1 MKINELSPNFMEK
14 SQESLAEM
22 IGMLKDK
29 PILVLDA
36 LQFDRTAI
44 IVMDLVNGFAK
55 SGPLFDERVKSL
67 IPGIRRL
74 LSAAADRKIEML
86 AFRDCHSKDSKEMKF
101 YPAHCLSDEKE
112 SELVDEIKGFHFSH
126 VIPKNSTNG
135 FHTTEFQNWLKETNV
150 DTVIIVGDC
159 TDLCVEHFAIS
170 LQTYLNQHNFEGRII
185 VPMELVD
192 TFDLGAH
199 QADFMNVVSLYQ
211 MMSNGV
217 ELIQNFQYE

>member
-1 MKINELSPNFMEK
+1 MKMNELSPNFMEK
-14 SQESLAEM
+14 SQTTLAEM
-22 IGMLKDK
+22 IGMLKEK
-29 PILVLDA
+29 PTMVLDQ

-55 SGPLFDERVKSL
+55 DGPLFDERVKQL

-74 LSAAADRKIEML
+74 LGAAADRKIEML
-86 AFRDCHSKDSKEMKF
+86 AFRDSHSKDSKEMKF

-126 VIPKNSTNG
+126 IIPKNSTNG

-150 DTVIIVGDC
+150 DTFVIVGDC
-159 TDLCVEHFAIS
+159 TDLCVEHFAIT

-185 VPMELVD
+185 VPMEMVD
-192 TFDLGAH
+192 TFDFGVH
-199 QADFMNVVSLYQ
+199 QADLMNVVSLYQ

>member
-1 MKINELSPNFMEK
+1 MRMNELSPNFSEVTK
-14 SQESLAEM
+14 STLDEMVAMLKAKPEM
-22 IGMLKDK
+22 I
-29 PILVLDA
+29 LDQ

-44 IVMDLVNGFAK
+44 IVMDMVNGFAK
-55 SGPLFDERVKSL
+55 EGPLFDERVKRL
-67 IPGIRRL
+67 IPGIRKL
-74 LSAAADRKIEML
+74 LGAAADRKIEML

-126 VIPKNSTNG
+126 IIPKNSTNG

-150 DTVIIVGDC
+150 DTIILVGDC
-159 TDLCVEHFAIS
+159 TDLCIEHFAIS

-192 TFDLGAH
+192 TFDFGVH
-199 QADFMNVVSLYQ
+199 QAELMNVVSLYH
-211 MMSNGV
+211 MMSNGI